1 MRGELVTKAQ
11 EQDKKANVNAM
22 EHGNSKQASQP
33 RPPPPPPPPPI
44 PAAVFIY

>member
-11 EQDKKANVNAM
+11 DQDKKNAM